1 MAAKKEDEIM
11 AEYLLKGGK
20 MLEKTCRQC
29 GCPQFEYKGKV
40 FCVVCAERE
49 QEKKDAKSPQK
60 RGEEKNPPQENR
72 TPRGVA
78 SPPPDTGTVPLDEEI
93 AAAIYNLCAR
103 IGAEEDPEQC
113 LVLMDAV
120 KIGAE
125 ALQIVRQL

>member
-49 QEKKDAKSPQK
+49 QEKRGTTSPQGGTEKDQLLKEGKSPQAPAA
-60 RGEEKNPPQENR
+60 RPEGER
-72 TPRGVA
+72 IV
-78 SPPPDTGTVPLDEEI
+78 LDDEI

-103 IGAEEDPEQC
+103 IRTEDDPEQC

-120 KIGAE
+120 KIGTE